1 MLAKFLPLP
10 LSMPATLPAAFG
22 YPLNATHEA
31 HRFFGAYWEPGGDEL
46 MITDGANAYTS
57 AIYEGWIA
65 FHNHP
70 LVAPLWG
77 LLQDRGMHFGSSEE
91 PATHILIVDRVEQKL
106 YAASINEGR
115 SFLATQHPRRETV
128 RLTRH
133 EWEQLAA
140 EITKK
145 MRGIPAPSQ
154 EEIIAVYQ
162 ASVAT
167 VQAMIAELDALLV
180 RLEDGVVA
188 P

>member
-10 LSMPATLPAAFG
+10 LPMSPTLPAAFG
-22 YPLNATHEA
+22 YPLNATQEA

-70 LVAPLWG
+70 LVAPLWA
-77 LLQDRGMHFGSSEE
+77 LFQDRGMHFGSSEE
-91 PATHILIVDRVEQKL
+91 PATHILIVDRIERKL
-106 YAASINEGR
+106 FVAEINEGR

-128 RLTRH
+128 RLTRQ
-133 EWEQLAA
+133 EWDQLAA
-140 EITKK
+140 EITKQ
-145 MRGIPAPSQ
+145 MREISAPSQ
-154 EEIIAVYQ
+154 EEIIAAYN
-162 ASVAT
+162 ANVAT

-180 RLEDGVVA
+180 QVVA
-188 P
+188 